1 MLNHTLTSFPSP
13 DPSNS
18 LSTTSTRDR
27 HAAFQTDGVSLEAPS
42 QLPNQLKFIL
52 YRPRIILVENH
63 GQLSGLVTVKDVL
76 RFTATERQDLRSPWS
91 EQRFDSLVDE
101 ARTWTGDL
109 AEDAMSWARQ
119 LLRRR

>member
-1 MLNHTLTSFPSP
+1 M
-13 DPSNS
+13 
-18 LSTTSTRDR
+18 
-27 HAAFQTDGVSLEAPS
+27 
-42 QLPNQLKFIL
+42 
-52 YRPRIILVENH
+52 ENH